1 MERKVFFTKGGNQTE
16 LTIYKTG
23 LTFVLNIPNVK
34 LIKNLRFRKESN
46 KFQRTLAKDVKKI

>member
-23 LTFVLNIPNVK
+23 LTFVLNSTKCQV
-34 LIKNLRFRKESN
+34 N
-46 KFQRTLAKDVKKI
+46 KKS